1 MSVNRFQF
9 IGNLTRDAEVQ
20 STTGNR
26 TRGIIDIAV
35 TDTWRDT
42 STGQKQEKTN
52 YFRLKCWEKLAENAG
67 KYLGKGSKVYV
78 EGRLEN
84 TEHEREG
91 QKVYGIDFV
100 LEQIEYLNTKP
111 PAAAKDGGKE

>member
-35 TDTWRDT
+35 TDTWRD
-42 STGQKQEKTN
+42 SSSGEKQEKTN
-52 YFRLKCWEKLAENAG
+52 Y
-67 KYLGKGSKVYV
+67 LG
-78 EGRLEN
+78 L
-84 TEHEREG
+84 
-91 QKVYGIDFV
+91 
-100 LEQIEYLNTKP
+100 
-111 PAAAKDGGKE
+111 

>member
-35 TDTWRDT
+35 TEVAQFGEPVTAHVEAGSVAR
-42 STGQKQEKTN
+42 
-52 YFRLKCWEKLAENAG
+52 KLA
-67 KYLGKGSKVYV
+67 
-78 EGRLEN
+78 
-84 TEHEREG
+84 H
-91 QKVYGIDFV
+91 
-100 LEQIEYLNTKP
+100 
-111 PAAAKDGGKE
+111 

>member
-9 IGNLTRDAEVQ
+9 IGNLTRDAEIQ
-20 STTGNR
+20 STAGNR
-26 TRGIIDIAV
+26 VRGIIDIAV
-35 TDTWRDT
+35 TDTWRDA
-42 STGQKQEKTN
+42 SGQKQEKTN
-52 YFRLKCWEKLAENAG
+52 YFRLKCWEKLAENAS

-84 TEHEREG
+84 TEHDRDG

-100 LEQIEYLNTKP
+100 LEQIEYLNTKSP
-111 PAAAKDGGKE
+111 AAKDGSKE